1 MKHKNYLLL
10 ILLFI
15 GSISHSQNIPSYLP
29 NNGLVA
35 WWPFNGNANDESGNG
50 NHGTV
55 NGATLTTDKNGY
67 QNSAFQFDGNDC
79 INIPNVV
86 SSNSFSIS
94 IWLNSNDLS
103 TGQQLIYYQG
113 SREWELSNFNLNNGL
128 KYLSGGVK
136 LSDGLHYVNP
146 GAYINNNSWYHCV
159 LTYSQGNKVKIY
171 INSQLVDSSSLTPN
185 LSFFTGSA
193 TFSSIGAYNRDS
205 RYFKGILDDIAIY
218 NRVITSS
225 EIIAMYTGVNPCL
238 NFSSNFILQD
248 TINACGDSRI
258 LFLNKSFDS
267 YLWSTGSNNS
277 QIEANNSGW
286 FSCKVTSGSCF
297 GTDSVFVSLLNVK
310 IEKIDTIILKGDN
323 INLSVSNSKVIC
335 RTAQEGNQISFSLP
349 QGAVFSK
356 INFASYG
363 TPNGS
368 CGNFSIGS
376 CHSNLSKAI
385 VENYLI
391 GKSNAI
397 IPATNS
403 VFGDPCY
410 GTYKRLYVEAT
421 YKQDNISY
429 FWSTGDTTQSI
440 SVTPNTTTTYYCIVS
455 NGISS
460 CTDSVTIYV
469 KNQILSSSDA
479 NGTISPSG
487 NTSVNYDGTQTY
499 TFTPNPGYWIDSVIV
514 NGIQVPT
521 ASSYTFKNLTSDQS
535 IRVTY
540 RSLAAA
546 LAAANICSNDTLI
559 STVNLPAISNVRATS
574 YYSNIFLFNQNNTSN
589 ALKYNVNDRKY
600 TTIANK
606 PSPCIDC
613 GVAEANS
620 KVYCFNTNGTTQAYD
635 IASNTWQNQANQTS
649 TSTSGIY
656 AASINNKIYV
666 LGYNNNQNTFY
677 QYNPQTNSYTAL
689 VNPTINASQS
699 RLVAFNNM
707 LYKIGGT
714 DNNNQPTSSVEVYN
728 QSNNTWTVMPDLP
741 EALTQVGAT
750 KYDNKL
756 YVFGGKQN
764 SNTNS
769 NKVYVFDF
777 TSNTWYAESNTQN
790 SNRTNIEANTA
801 NNMVFLFGGADTTN
815 TQTNQAQRYFCKD
828 QLCNCK
834 WAEFVCAGLSS
845 DVPCNTLSPSIQ
857 TLQQDTTANEGN
869 LYNGTAS
876 NNVTVTLNYT
886 GANGASYN
894 ARTINSTG
902 VTGLTA
908 TLATGT
914 LNNGNGMLVLTI
926 SGTPDT
932 AGTASFSI
940 TIGGKTF
947 VYTREIKNLTVG
959 SVFGGGKVAYILEPS
974 DLGYDANKVH
984 GIIAAPND
992 CNINANG
999 CQYWGCGY
1007 SWGCD
1012 GTGIRTSTAIG
1023 TGATN
1028 TKLIVNG
1035 CSQFSAAKVCN
1046 DLVLNGFDDWYL
1058 PSEQELKKL
1067 VLNRSYIDLSCGYGQ
1082 PYWSSSESNLD
1093 NKTLALAVTVCSQG
1107 SWYYVKNPNISWFL
1121 VRAVRS
1127 F

>member
-1 MKHKNYLLL
+1 MKYKNYLLL
-10 ILLFI
+10 MLLFI
-15 GSISHSQNIPSYLP
+15 SSISRSQNIPSYIP
-29 NNGLVA
+29 TNGLLA

-55 NGATLTTDKNGY
+55 NGASLTADKNGY
-67 QNSAFQFDGNDC
+67 QNKAFSFDGNDC

-103 TGQQLIYYQG
+103 AGQQLIYYQG

-171 INSQLVDSSSLTPN
+171 INSHLVDSSSLTPN
-185 LSFFTGSA
+185 FSFFTGSA

-218 NRVITSS
+218 NRVITPS
-225 EIIAMYTGVNPCL
+225 EIVAMYTGINPCI
-238 NFSSNFILQD
+238 NFTNNFILQD
-248 TINACGDSRI
+248 TINACGGSQM
-258 LFLNKSFDS
+258 LFINNSFDS
-267 YLWSTGSNNS
+267 YLWSTGSNKS
-277 QIEANNSGW
+277 YIDVNNSGW

-297 GTDSVFVSLLNVK
+297 GIDSVFVNLINVK
-310 IEKIDTIILKGDN
+310 IDISDTMIFKGDT
-323 INLSVSNSKVIC
+323 INLSVSNSSIIC

-368 CGNFSIGS
+368 CGNFSTGS
-376 CHSNLSKAI
+376 CHYSLSKAV

-391 GKSNAI
+391 GKSNAV

-410 GTYKRLYVEAT
+410 GTLKRLYVEAS
-421 YKQDNISY
+421 YKQDNVSY
-429 FWSTGDTTQSI
+429 FWSTGDTTESI
-440 SVTPNTTTTYYCIVS
+440 SVNPSTTTTYYCTVS

-460 CTDSVTIYV
+460 CIDSVTVYV
-469 KNQILSSSDA
+469 KNQIVSVSSS
-479 NGTISPSG
+479 NGSISPSG
-487 NTSVNYDGTQTY
+487 TISVNPGSNQTY
-499 TFTPNPGYWIDSVIV
+499 TFTPNSGYWIDSVIV
-514 NGIQVPT
+514 NGVQVPT
-521 ASSYTFKNLTSDQS
+521 ASSYTFKNVTSDQS

-546 LAAANICSNDTLI
+546 LAAANICANDTLV
-559 STVNLPAISNVRATS
+559 STVNLPAQSLVRATS
-574 YYSNIFLFNQNNTSN
+574 YYSNIYLFNQNYTNN
-589 ALKYNVNDRKY
+589 AHKYNVNDRKY
-600 TTIANK
+600 TAIANK
-606 PSPCIDC
+606 PTACIEC
-613 GVAEANS
+613 GLAEANG
-620 KVYCFNTNGTTQAYD
+620 KVYCFNTNGTTEAYD
-635 IASNTWQNQANQTS
+635 IASNTWQNKANQTS
-649 TSTSGIY
+649 TSTSSVY
-656 AASINNKIYV
+656 TASINNKIYV
-666 LGYNNNQNTFY
+666 LGYNNNQNTFI

-689 VNPTINASQS
+689 ANPTINTTQS
-699 RLVAFNNM
+699 RLVAYNNK

-714 DNNNQPTSSVEVYN
+714 NNNSQPISSVEVYN
-728 QSNNTWTVMPDLP
+728 PTNNTWTAMPDLP
-741 EALTQVGAT
+741 VALTQVGAT
-750 KYDNKL
+750 NYDNKL
-756 YVFGGKQN
+756 YVFGGKQAN
-764 SNTNS
+764 NTNS

-777 TSNTWYAESNTQN
+777 TSNAWYQQSNTQN
-790 SNRTNIEANTA
+790 TNRTNIEAKTA
-801 NNMVFLFGGADTTN
+801 NNMVFLFGGNDTTN
-815 TQTNQAQRYFCKD
+815 TTTNQAQRYFCKD

-834 WAEFVCAGLSS
+834 WAEYVCGGVSS
-845 DVPCNTLSPSIQ
+845 YVPCTSLTPSIQ
-857 TLQQDTTANEGN
+857 SLQHDTTANGGN
-869 LYNGTAS
+869 LYNGIAAS
-876 NNVTVTLNYT
+876 NVTVTLNYT
-886 GANGASYN
+886 GANGASYYS
-894 ARTINSTG
+894 RIISSTG
-902 VTGLTA
+902 VSGLIA
-908 TLATGT
+908 TLVAGT
-914 LNNGNGMLVLTI
+914 LNNGNGTLVLTI
-926 SGTPDT
+926 SGTPNT
-932 AGTASFSI
+932 TGTASFSI
-940 TIGGKTF
+940 AIGGKTCVF
-947 VYTREIKNLTVG
+947 TRVVKNLTVG
-959 SVFGGGKVAYILEPS
+959 SVFGGGKVAYILEPG
-974 DLGYDANKVH
+974 DLGYDANKIH

-992 CNINANG
+992 CNVNANG

-1012 GTGIRTSTAIG
+1012 GTSMGTATAIG
-1023 TGATN
+1023 TGAAN
-1028 TKLIVNG
+1028 TALIVSG
-1035 CSQFSAAKVCN
+1035 CSQYSAAKACN
-1046 DLVLNGFDDWYL
+1046 DLVVNGFDDWYL

-1082 PYWSSSESNLD
+1082 PYWSSSESNID
-1093 NKTLALAVTVCSQG
+1093 NKTLAIAVTVCSQV